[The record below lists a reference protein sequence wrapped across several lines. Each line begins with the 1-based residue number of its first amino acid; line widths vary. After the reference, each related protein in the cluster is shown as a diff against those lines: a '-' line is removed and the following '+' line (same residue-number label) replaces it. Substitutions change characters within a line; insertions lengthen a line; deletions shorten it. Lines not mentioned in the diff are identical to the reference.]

1 MALTTPILYPIAA
14 FDASQEQ
21 TFRFNVIGGDTVNGS
36 ILTIRDNATL
46 QIIKEPHEEITYKL
60 QNTLPANFLTNG
72 TYYQATIVTRN
83 EAGQQSKAS
92 SPIQFWCYTTP
103 SIVFT
108 NIPNTGVIVNSSY
121 NFQVTY
127 NQAQSEPLAQ
137 YTFNLYTPTGT
148 LVGTSG
154 VKYTNS
160 TTVPLNI
167 DYTFSGL
174 EDGALYNI
182 ECVGVTSEGTQVTT
196 VRRAFSVAYNAP
208 TVYSNLQLTNN
219 CTGGYIQIES
229 HVIGI
234 SGTSNPENPIYIDN
248 KKIDMRGDGNYVRWD
263 DGFELTSNYTLGLW
277 GENLTPGADTLI
289 MLNNNGDSVNAVYME
304 NDTNAWFEL
313 YVSSASYPF
322 KYQIISNLIAKPDDA
337 DEIFMTL
344 RCIDNLYDITIKNRG
359 VIA

>member
-1 MALTTPILYPIAA
+1 MALTRPSLYTIAA
-14 FDASQEQ
+14 FDASQAQ
-21 TFRFNVIGGDTVNGS
+21 TFRFNVIGGDTVTGS
-36 ILTIRDNATL
+36 TLTIKNNATL
-46 QIIKEPHEEITYKL
+46 TVVATNTVETYKL
-60 QNTLPANFLTNG
+60 ENTLPANKLTNG
-72 TYYQATIVTRN
+72 TYYQATIKTRN
-83 EAGQQSKAS
+83 AAGQESEESA
-92 SPIQFWCYTTP
+92 PIQFWCYTTP

-196 VRRAFSVAYNAP
+196 VRRSFSVAYNAP

-234 SGTSNPENPIYIDN
+234 SGTSNPENPTYIDN

-289 MLNNNGDSVNAVYME
+289 MMNNNGDSVNAVYME

-313 YVSSASYPF
+313 YVSSASHPF
-322 KYQIISNLIAKPDDA
+322 KYQIISNLIAKPDDT

>member
-1 MALTTPILYPIAA
+1 MALTRPSLYTIAA
-14 FDASQEQ
+14 FDASQAQ
-21 TFRFNVIGGDTVNGS
+21 TFRFNVIGGDTVTGS
-36 ILTIRDNATL
+36 TLTIKNNATL
-46 QIIKEPHEEITYKL
+46 AVVATNTVETYKL
-60 QNTLPANFLTNG
+60 ENTLPANKLTNG
-72 TYYQATIVTRN
+72 TYYQATIKTKN
-83 EAGQQSKAS
+83 AAGQESEESA
-92 SPIQFWCYTTP
+92 PIQFWCYTTP
-103 SIVFT
+103 SMVFT

-121 NFQVTY
+121 DFQVTY
-127 NQAQSEPLAQ
+127 NQAQNEPLAQ

-167 DYTFSGL
+167 DYIFSGL

-196 VRRAFSVAYNAP
+196 VRRAFSVAYDAP

-219 CTGGYIQIES
+219 CMGGYIQIEL

-234 SGTSNPENPIYIDN
+234 GGTSNPENPTYIDN

-313 YVSSASYPF
+313 YVSSASHPF
-322 KYQIISNLIAKPDDA
+322 KYQIISNLIAKPDDV

-344 RCIDNLYDITIKNRG
+344 RCVDNLYDITIKNRG
-359 VIA
+359 VIV